1 MGTFKSFRQAYGV
14 LKDSTKVGLAKVNSD
29 FKDLDIAIVKA
40 TNHVERPPK
49 ERHVKKILAA
59 TSAARPRA
67 DVAYCIHAL
76 AKRLSKTKNWNVAI
90 KVLIVIH
97 RTLREGDPTFREEL
111 ANFSHRAHILQIS
124 NFKDDS
130 TPLAWDCSAWV
141 RAYALFLEERLEC
154 FRVLK
159 YDIET
164 ERLTKS
170 SPSSH
175 SRTRLSGSD
184 ELIEQLPVLQQL
196 LFRLVG
202 CQPEGTAYSNYLVQY
217 ALALILKESFK
228 VYCAINDGIINLV
241 DKFFDMPKHDAIKA
255 LNIYKRAGQQAEN
268 LADFYEYCKGL
279 DLARNFQ
286 FPTLRQTPPS
296 FLATMEEYIKE
307 APQIRSVQN
316 RLEYERRE
324 QSPPPSPP
332 PPPPPP
338 EDQVVETKAEETEME
353 EENKALADEE
363 ETQAKEEFEPL
374 VPIDD
379 MTRGLLGLN
388 EINPRALEIEESNAL
403 ALAIVPAG
411 NGSTPNPGL
420 SEIGGTGWELALVTT
435 PSNYSTPPTES
446 KLAGG
451 FDKLLLDSLYEDDA
465 ARKQIQYKNAGYRVE
480 DMNNVQQNPFQQYQ
494 HDPFIMSSLFPFL
507 PSAPFLRVD
516 SLDKGNSGV
525 AMGGGDSQIFP
536 GSRYR
541 PSLKRPIW
549 IIFLVSLVS
558 LFLASSYI
566 YPPHNSTACYIF
578 FSRGCKPLT
587 NRPPPS
593 PARELTDKEFA
604 SRIVFRDILNIPPV
618 QSKSS
623 KIAFLFL
630 TPRSLPFEKLWDM
643 FFCGHEGKFSVYVH
657 ASKEKPVHASRYFLN
672 REIHSDEVRW
682 GKISMVD
689 AERRLLAHA
698 LKDPNNQHFVLL
710 SESCI
715 PLHDFDHVYNYLIHA
730 NMSFVDWYSEHMLP
744 EVEKKDFRKG
754 AQWFSIKRQHA
765 LVVMADN
772 LYYSRF
778 RDYCKPGFDGKNC
791 IADEHYL
798 PTFFHMIDP
807 GGIANWSVTH
817 VDWSERKWHPKSYGA
832 QDVTIELLKNITS
845 IDLSVH
851 VTSDVKSEEQVQA
864 CVWNGI
870 RRPCYLFARKFN
882 PETLD
887 KLMMLL
893 KF

>member
-494 HDPFIMSSLFPFL
+494 HDPFIMSSNFAPPTNVQMASLAQQQQQFQQQQQQMMMMPYQYPQQQQMQHTASFNPFGD
-507 PSAPFLRVD
+507 PFFNL
-516 SLDKGNSGV
+516 
-525 AMGGGDSQIFP
+525 
-536 GSRYR
+536 
-541 PSLKRPIW
+541 
-549 IIFLVSLVS
+549 
-558 LFLASSYI
+558 
-566 YPPHNSTACYIF
+566 
-578 FSRGCKPLT
+578 
-587 NRPPPS
+587 PPS
-593 PARELTDKEFA
+593 ST
-604 SRIVFRDILNIPPV
+604 S
-618 QSKSS
+618 QSQNHT
-623 KIAFLFL
+623 FL
-630 TPRSLPFEKLWDM
+630 
-643 FFCGHEGKFSVYVH
+643 
-657 ASKEKPVHASRYFLN
+657 
-672 REIHSDEVRW
+672 
-682 GKISMVD
+682 
-689 AERRLLAHA
+689 
-698 LKDPNNQHFVLL
+698 
-710 SESCI
+710 
-715 PLHDFDHVYNYLIHA
+715 
-730 NMSFVDWYSEHMLP
+730 
-744 EVEKKDFRKG
+744 
-754 AQWFSIKRQHA
+754 
-765 LVVMADN
+765 
-772 LYYSRF
+772 
-778 RDYCKPGFDGKNC
+778 
-791 IADEHYL
+791 
-798 PTFFHMIDP
+798 
-807 GGIANWSVTH
+807 
-817 VDWSERKWHPKSYGA
+817 
-832 QDVTIELLKNITS
+832 
-845 IDLSVH
+845 
-851 VTSDVKSEEQVQA
+851 
-864 CVWNGI
+864 
-870 RRPCYLFARKFN
+870 
-882 PETLD
+882 
-887 KLMMLL
+887 
-893 KF
+893 